1 MVRSL
6 ENNSFLMRT
15 KLGYLRC
22 YITPTKRE
30 FDPNIYIM
38 HVGTND
44 LTLDHTLEK
53 NTKHMVNTTAS
64 LKNRK

>member
-1 MVRSL
+1 
-6 ENNSFLMRT
+6 MRT
-15 KLGYLRC
+15 KLGYLRY

-30 FDPNIYIM
+30 FDPDIYIM

-44 LTLDHTLEK
+44 LTIDHTLEK